1 MSGGGLLV
9 VGQSF
14 GGGGGRWYRQLRFLI
29 TNTVTAM
36 ASGIPSHRLPIVRAS
51 RMETNTRAVTPIRLV
66 SVERLSV
73 ERPWQFAWL
82 RWDLGKTTSLV

>member
-14 GGGGGRWYRQLRFLI
+14 ADGDGSWYRQLRFLI

-36 ASGIPSHRLPIVRAS
+36 ASGIPSHRFPNVRAS

-66 SVERLSV
+66 SVER
-73 ERPWQFAWL
+73 PWQFAWL
-82 RWDLGKTTSLV
+82 RWDLGKATSLV